1 MEVSSKGFSLVE
13 LVVGIVVMGVVLSGI
28 IPIMG
33 ALEIKSVEPVFQ
45 VKADLLA
52 NRIYNQMKIRAY
64 DEKSDHQGGEC
75 RCGETVSYRGVE
87 VCNLGACTGTSEFGP
102 DGDEKD
108 NPRPE
113 NFNDVDDFDTTSL
126 CGLGSLSA
134 YCYGNS
140 NRCGEGNSSCSKI
153 NTALCGNKECL
164 IPAVFFVDNSHNDSC
179 SFSGGSTDIACNS
192 FENFFVKIKVASEN
206 VNQAGLDSVTVKKIT
221 ISVLSPRD
229 DTFVYQF
236 IRSNY

>member
-1 MEVSSKGFSLVE
+1 MEVVKKGFSLVE
-13 LVVGIVVMGVVLSGI
+13 LVIGIVVMGIVLSGI

-33 ALEIKSVEPVFQ
+33 ALEVKSVEPVFQ

-52 NRIYNQMKIRAY
+52 HRIYNQMKIRAY

-75 RCGETVSYRGVE
+75 RCGETVNHNGVE
-87 VCNLGACTGTSEFGP
+87 VCNLGACTAAVSFGP
-102 DGDEKD
+102 DTGETSS
-108 NPRPE
+108 PRPE
-113 NFNDVDDFDTTSL
+113 NFNDVDDFDTRSL
-126 CGLGSLSA
+126 CSLSSLSP
-134 YCYGNS
+134 YCFGNN
-140 NRCGEGNSSCSKI
+140 NRCSAGNNTCEKI
-153 NTALCGNKECL
+153 NQAVCGNGECL

-179 SFSGGSTDIACNS
+179 GMNAESTDIACNS
-192 FENFFVKIKVASEN
+192 FQNFYVDIDVTSEN
-206 VNQAGLDSVTVKKIT
+206 VVQTGMETVTVKRIK